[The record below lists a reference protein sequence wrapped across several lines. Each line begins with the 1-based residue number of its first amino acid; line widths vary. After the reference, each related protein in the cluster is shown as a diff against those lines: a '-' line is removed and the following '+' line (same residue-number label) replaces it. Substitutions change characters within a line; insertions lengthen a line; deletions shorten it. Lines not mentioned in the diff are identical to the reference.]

1 MSIEFKIP
9 VEYLCPGL
17 YVRLD
22 LPFFKRLFSKSE
34 FLLQDQA
41 QVAKVRGMGFT
52 HVGIVLDK
60 CTDIPA
66 NILKLK
72 DGSRKKQEEP
82 PAELKARPEEQVF
95 AALKQIK
102 HRQQEWHKER
112 KQRFQQC
119 EKQYQ
124 KTFASVNTI
133 IRRVSGKAVDAVND
147 ASALV
152 GSMVKVFGSDA
163 SVVLNYMNMKDPEE
177 RYQLHCMNVSVLS
190 LMVGKRLGLS
200 EEAMNHLGMG
210 ALFHDIGKELLR
222 KATLMDEKAKHNIYK
237 KHPVVGE
244 GLLSQIHTVTQEV
257 RTIILQ
263 HHEMENGKGF
273 PAGLP
278 GERIDRLAKI
288 VAIADLYDNLCND
301 QGAERRPTPH
311 QAVTRLYKAKEQFAP
326 DLLQHFIRILGIYP
340 PGSVVQL
347 SSDEIGL
354 VVSVDPQKPLL
365 PSVLVYNAKIP
376 KNEAQVVDLG
386 EEEGGLKV
394 VRGLNPEDLPREVFA
409 YLSPA
414 RMVGYSAD
422 VL

>member
-34 FLLQDQA
+34 FLVADQA
-41 QVAKVRGMGFT
+41 QVAKIRAMGLT
-52 HVGIVLDK
+52 HVNIVLDK
-60 CTDIPA
+60 CTEIPA
-66 NILKLK
+66 NILKLQN
-72 DGSRKKQEEP
+72 RPAKKAEA
-82 PAELKARPEEQVF
+82 PAPEVKPEDQVF

-102 HRQQEWHKER
+102 NRQQEWHKAR
-112 KQRFQQC
+112 KQSFQQC

-124 KTFASVNTI
+124 KTFSSVSTI
-133 IRRVSGKAVDAVND
+133 IRRVSGKAVDAVNE
-147 ASALV
+147 ASV
-152 GSMVKVFGSDA
+152 VVSSMVKVFVSDA
-163 SVVLNYMNMKDPEE
+163 NVVLNLMNMKDPEA

-190 LMVGKRLGLS
+190 LMVGKRIGLS

-210 ALFHDIGKELLR
+210 ALFHDIGKEMLR
-222 KATLMDEKAKHNIYK
+222 KATLMDEKAKFNIYK
-237 KHPVVGE
+237 KHPAVGE
-244 GLLSQIHTVTQEV
+244 ALVANIHTVTKEV
-257 RTIILQ
+257 RAIILQ
-263 HHEMENGKGF
+263 HHEAENGKGF
-273 PAGLP
+273 PSGLK
-278 GERIDRLAKI
+278 GDQIDRLAKI

-301 QGAERRPTPH
+301 LGDEKRTTPH
-311 QAVTRLYKAKEQFAP
+311 QAVTKLYKAKEQFALN
-326 DLLQHFIRILGIYP
+326 LLQHFIRIMGIYP

-354 VVSVDPQKPLL
+354 VVSVDPLKPLL
-365 PSVLVYNAKIP
+365 PSVLVYNEKIP

-386 EEEGGLKV
+386 EEEGALRVVKGLH
-394 VRGLNPEDLPREVFA
+394 PDDLPREVFA

-422 VL
+422 VM